1 MLEILVKA
9 VFWVL
14 NFIASLV
21 LAPITNILS
30 ILVGQNITDTIGLG
44 ILNLFEF
51 INIIG
56 NYFVVAIDLLCI
68 PRSLFTLVLVVIGS
82 IITYVIFA
90 RVYFFAMAIYNHF
103 KP

>member
-14 NFIASLV
+14 NFIASTV
-21 LAPITNILS
+21 LTPITNVLS
-30 ILVGQNITDTIGLG
+30 ILGGQNIADTLDFG
-44 ILNLFEF
+44 ILSLFEF

-68 PRSLFTLVLVVIGS
+68 PRSLFALVLIVIGS